1 MSAISVNKNNFNQE
15 VLNSDKP
22 VLMDFW
28 APWCGPCRMVVPLV
42 EEIAKE
48 RSDIKVVKINVD
60 EEQELAMQFGVMSI
74 PTLVVMKNGKIVNQV
89 TGVKE
94 YSTTDSAVLLD
105 VRTPDEYRQGH
116 IPGSKNVPL
125 QSIDKVAGM
134 IDNKATPIF
143 VHCLSGARSRQAAA
157 ILKQMGYTNVKNIG
171 GISAYAGKV
180 ER

>member
-74 PTLVVMKNGKIVNQV
+74 PTLVFMKNGKIVNQV
-89 TGVKE
+89 TG
-94 YSTTDSAVLLD
+94 A
-105 VRTPDEYRQGH
+105 RP
-116 IPGSKNVPL
+116 
-125 QSIDKVAGM
+125 
-134 IDNKATPIF
+134 KA
-143 VHCLSGARSRQAAA
+143 Q
-157 ILKQMGYTNVKNIG
+157 ILAML
-171 GISAYAGKV
+171 
-180 ER
+180 

>member
-60 EEQELAMQFGVMSI
+60 EAQELAMQFGVMSI

-89 TGVKE
+89 TG
-94 YSTTDSAVLLD
+94 A
-105 VRTPDEYRQGH
+105 RP
-116 IPGSKNVPL
+116 
-125 QSIDKVAGM
+125 
-134 IDNKATPIF
+134 KA
-143 VHCLSGARSRQAAA
+143 Q
-157 ILKQMGYTNVKNIG
+157 ILAML
-171 GISAYAGKV
+171 
-180 ER
+180 

>member
-1 MSAISVNKNNFNQE
+1 MSAISINKNNFNQE

-22 VLMDFW
+22 VLIDFW

-89 TGVKE
+89 TG
-94 YSTTDSAVLLD
+94 A
-105 VRTPDEYRQGH
+105 RP
-116 IPGSKNVPL
+116 
-125 QSIDKVAGM
+125 
-134 IDNKATPIF
+134 KA
-143 VHCLSGARSRQAAA
+143 Q
-157 ILKQMGYTNVKNIG
+157 ILAML
-171 GISAYAGKV
+171 
-180 ER
+180 

>member
-89 TGVKE
+89 TG
-94 YSTTDSAVLLD
+94 T
-105 VRTPDEYRQGH
+105 RP
-116 IPGSKNVPL
+116 
-125 QSIDKVAGM
+125 
-134 IDNKATPIF
+134 KA
-143 VHCLSGARSRQAAA
+143 Q
-157 ILKQMGYTNVKNIG
+157 ILAML
-171 GISAYAGKV
+171 
-180 ER
+180 

>member
-15 VLNSDKP
+15 VLNSDNP

-60 EEQELAMQFGVMSI
+60 EEQELAMQFGVMNI

-89 TGVKE
+89 TG
-94 YSTTDSAVLLD
+94 A
-105 VRTPDEYRQGH
+105 RP
-116 IPGSKNVPL
+116 
-125 QSIDKVAGM
+125 
-134 IDNKATPIF
+134 KA
-143 VHCLSGARSRQAAA
+143 Q
-157 ILKQMGYTNVKNIG
+157 ILAML
-171 GISAYAGKV
+171 
-180 ER
+180 